1 MTGTRL
7 KKLLLG
13 NQPFIPSHAEYK
25 RVVLTGQLSLLTLIV
40 CVVFVTL
47 DLVLHRYHALFLHIS
62 CTLASVAGLMLNR
75 AGKHFASKIVL
86 ALSTN
91 ITVYLFATS
100 EPFEIGLYLFF
111 IAINLGTVAV
121 FGYVQRRI
129 AFVFICFSVFLF
141 MMFLLSDFSPFDRAG
156 GDETYI
162 KFNIFVNFIISLVAC
177 TVIIVFLINLNFRS
191 EEALKANEK
200 EMIQKNEELTKLNTE
215 LDRFMYSTSH
225 DLRSPISS
233 VLGLIQLAKMT
244 NDPNEIRTYMEMM
257 EERLASLNKF
267 IKDISEYSR
276 NARTE
281 IDKQQVKVHKV
292 IHEIVETLKFY
303 PGAEKMKVSIDV
315 DPHFEIATDPTR
327 LQLIL
332 SNLISNSFKYVDPYK
347 ESPFIK
353 VSAHMNSTHVHFK
366 IEDNGLGIPEAFLP
380 KIFDMFFQAHE
391 NSEGS
396 GLGLYIVKE
405 AVAKLNG
412 TIGAKSKLQEGSQFE
427 VRLPA

>member
-1 MTGTRL
+1 
-7 KKLLLG
+7 
-13 NQPFIPSHAEYK
+13 
-25 RVVLTGQLSLLTLIV
+25 VVLTGQLSLLTMIV
-40 CVVFVTL
+40 CVIFVTL
-47 DLVLHRYHALFLHIS
+47 DVLLHRYHALFLHIGCLVLS
-62 CTLASVAGLMLNR
+62 IVALILNR
-75 AGKHFASKIVL
+75 TGRHWLSKVVLVL
-86 ALSTN
+86 ATN

-100 EPFEIGLYLFF
+100 EPMEVGLYLFF

-121 FGYVQRRI
+121 FGYVERRT
-129 AFVFICFSVFLF
+129 AFMFICFSVFLF
-141 MMFLLSDFSPFDRAG
+141 LMFLVDDFSPFGRAG
-156 GDETYI
+156 GDEAYI

-191 EEALKANEK
+191 EEALKKNEK
-200 EMIQKNEELTKLNTE
+200 EMIVKNEELTKLNGE

-244 NDPNEIRTYMEMM
+244 NDTVEIRSYMEMM

-281 IDKQQVKVHKV
+281 IDRQPVRVHDV
-292 IHEIVETLKFY
+292 VFEIIENLKFY
-303 PGAEKMKVSIDV
+303 PGAEKMKVHIDV
-315 DPHFEIATDPTR
+315 AQDFEISTDPTR

-332 SNLISNSFKYVDPYK
+332 SNLISNSFKYVDPHK
-347 ESPFIK
+347 DSPFIK
-353 VSAHMNSTHVHFK
+353 VSAKMNSTHAYLSV
-366 IEDNGLGIPEAFLP
+366 EDNGMGIPDLFLP

-405 AVAKLNG
+405 AVNKLNG
-412 TIGAKSKLQEGSQFE
+412 TIQAKSKLQVGSQFE
-427 VRLPA
+427 VSLPA